1 MKKFGYLVLSVG
13 AIVTLWFCISSCGVK
28 SKGSITKL
36 KTGMSMS
43 GDTNIAV
50 LELFTSQGCSSCPP
64 ADRLMGTYTSK
75 ENVIVLSF
83 HVDYWNR
90 MGWKDPYSSK
100 EYTKRQY
107 DYASALHS
115 DVYTPQLVV
124 NGESEMIGSDANKI
138 SAAIN
143 KVSAEQS
150 DATVSIKTVK
160 AESGRLPDGQGK
172 ANINFDVSGNIGNSV
187 LNIALVQKQTT
198 TNVKAGENGGA
209 TLTSYNVVTNFK
221 TINRVAD
228 GSNEATIDMP
238 SSPDLNNLLVVLYLQ
253 QKKANKITAAD
264 QANF

>member
-1 MKKFGYLVLSVG
+1 MKKFGYLVLSIG

-28 SKGSITKL
+28 SKESTTNL
-36 KTGMSMS
+36 KTDMSVS
-43 GDTNIAV
+43 GNKNVAV

-75 ENVIVLSF
+75 ENVIVISF

-143 KVSAEQS
+143 KASAEQS
-150 DATVSIKTVK
+150 DATLSIKTVK
-160 AESGRLPDGQGK
+160 AENGK
-172 ANINFDVSGNIGNSV
+172 ANINFDISGNAGNSI
-187 LNIALVQKQTT
+187 LNIALVEKKTST
-198 TNVKAGENGGA
+198 DVKAGENGGT
-209 TLTSYNVVTNFK
+209 TLTNYNVVTNFK
-221 TINRVAD
+221 TINKVAD

-238 SSPDLNNLLVVLYLQ
+238 SSPDLNNLSVVLYLQ
-253 QKKANKITAAD
+253 QKKGNKITAAD